1 MSQPPAESKKNNGQ
15 KADKVKQFSEFLKFS
30 AGSNVKEVQRANNDH
45 CPLADV
51 KKIGIV
57 LCSRK

>member
-1 MSQPPAESKKNNGQ
+1 MSQPPAERKKNNGQ

-51 KKIGIV
+51 
-57 LCSRK
+57 